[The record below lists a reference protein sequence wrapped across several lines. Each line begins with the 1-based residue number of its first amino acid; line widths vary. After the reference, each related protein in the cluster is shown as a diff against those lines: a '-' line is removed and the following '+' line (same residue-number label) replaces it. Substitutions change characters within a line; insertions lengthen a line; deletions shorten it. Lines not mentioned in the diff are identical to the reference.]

1 MNIVSIQKN
10 MAGDNSMEYLVEV
23 QDLRKVFQTRDSEVE
38 ALSGI
43 NLQVEAG
50 DIYGIIGMSGAGK
63 STLVRCLNYLEVPTQ
78 GRVLIEGQDLREL
91 SPKELRK
98 LRSNIGMIFQGFNLL
113 MQKSVIDNI
122 CFPLLIQGQ
131 KKEQAR
137 QRARELL
144 KTVDLAE
151 KENAFPAQLSGGQKQ
166 RVAIARALASRPR
179 ILLCDEATSALDP
192 QTTASILALLKK
204 INEETGITII
214 IITHQMSVVHEICRH
229 VAIIEKGHLV
239 ESGTVEEI
247 FTHPKSHAARR
258 MVIEGRDPDDLD
270 PEEEETKIGRRS
282 GPAEGA
288 PGGRG
293 KSSGQGEMDL
303 LLEKRRI
310 RIVYTK
316 NSSFEPVIGN
326 MVLRFGTPV
335 NILRAD
341 TKDVAGVARGD
352 MILGLPDDPG
362 MQEQMINY
370 LLERGL
376 AVEEV

>member
-1 MNIVSIQKN
+1 M
-10 MAGDNSMEYLVEV
+10 
-23 QDLRKVFQTRDSEVE
+23 
-38 ALSGI
+38 
-43 NLQVEAG
+43 
-50 DIYGIIGMSGAGK
+50 
-63 STLVRCLNYLEVPTQ
+63 
-78 GRVLIEGQDLREL
+78 
-91 SPKELRK
+91 
-98 LRSNIGMIFQGFNLL
+98 
-113 MQKSVIDNI
+113 
-122 CFPLLIQGQ
+122 
-131 KKEQAR
+131 
-137 QRARELL
+137 
-144 KTVDLAE
+144 
-151 KENAFPAQLSGGQKQ
+151 
-166 RVAIARALASRPR
+166 
-179 ILLCDEATSALDP
+179 
-192 QTTASILALLKK
+192 
-204 INEETGITII
+204 
-214 IITHQMSVVHEICRH
+214 
-229 VAIIEKGHLV
+229 AIIEKGHLV

-258 MVIEGRDPDDLD
+258 MVIEGRDPDDLG

-316 NSSFEPVIGN
+316 NSSFEPVFGN
-326 MVLRFGTPV
+326 MVLWFGTPV